1 MMNTILQPSSCPQ
14 AEEMYW
20 YHCIMERDVMEK
32 ETRIP
37 RFSISGSV
45 LKMVAIT
52 TMLIDHLGAGLLLP
66 LLSLPPTSPLS
77 TNDHGISFLFHRYLL
92 TYEFYSLLRIIGRS
106 AFPIFCF
113 LLVEGLLHTS
123 SRGKYLLR
131 LLLFSFLSEIP
142 FNLALFG
149 GLRNANHQNVFFT
162 LTIGLAVIWGMDE
175 ILHSGHLLRFREKG
189 LRFHEKNRL
198 FHEKDRFF
206 LQKKGG
212 LPSELLSILPYASCL
227 LLVLLGAGLANLLH
241 TDYGAIGVLLIVLFY
256 CFRKHRLLASFL
268 GWSLLSATLYLESY
282 SFPAFLLCFFYNGKR
297 GFLRGR
303 AKYLFYFF
311 YPLHLLLIYAL
322 RLLLA
327 G

>member
-1 MMNTILQPSSCPQ
+1 
-14 AEEMYW
+14 MYW

-77 TNDHGISFLFHRYLL
+77 TNDPGISFLFHRYLL

-162 LTIGLAVIWGMDE
+162 LAIGLAVIWGMDE
-175 ILHSGHLLRFREKG
+175 ILHSDHLLRFREKG

-206 LQKKGG
+206 LQKKGD

>member
-1 MMNTILQPSSCPQ
+1 
-14 AEEMYW
+14 
-20 YHCIMERDVMEK
+20 MERDVMEK

-66 LLSLPPTSPLS
+66 LLSLPPSAPLS
-77 TNDHGISFLFHRYLL
+77 TSDHGISFLLHRYLL
-92 TYEFYSLLRIIGRS
+92 TYEFYSLLRIIGRC

-123 SRGKYLLR
+123 NKGKYLLR

-149 GLRNANHQNVFFT
+149 RLQDANHQNVFFT

-175 ILHSGHLLRFREKG
+175 IQCPSIPFRVREKG
-189 LRFHEKNRL
+189 VRFHEKDL
-198 FHEKDRFF
+198 LF

-212 LPSELLSILPYASCL
+212 LPPALLSVLLYATCL

-241 TDYGAIGVLLIVLFY
+241 TDYGAVGVLLIVLFY
-256 CFRKHRLLASFL
+256 CFRKHRILATFL

-282 SFPAFLLCFFYNGKR
+282 SFPAFLLSLFYNGKR

-311 YPLHLLLIYAL
+311 YPLHLLLIYAV
-322 RLLLA
+322 RLLLT
-327 G
+327 

>member
-1 MMNTILQPSSCPQ
+1 
-14 AEEMYW
+14 MYW

-77 TNDHGISFLFHRYLL
+77 SSGHGISFLFHRYLL

-175 ILHSGHLLRFREKG
+175 ILHSDHLLRFREKG
-189 LRFHEKNRL
+189 LRFHEKHRL

-227 LLVLLGAGLANLLH
+227 LLVLLGAGLASLLH

-311 YPLHLLLIYAL
+311 YPLHLLLIYAV
-322 RLLLA
+322 RLLLT
-327 G
+327 

>member
-1 MMNTILQPSSCPQ
+1 
-14 AEEMYW
+14 MYW

-175 ILHSGHLLRFREKG
+175 ILHSDHLLRFREKG

-212 LPSELLSILPYASCL
+212 LPSELLSILPYAFCL
-227 LLVLLGAGLANLLH
+227 LLVLLGAGLASLLH

-268 GWSLLSATLYLESY
+268 GWSLLSATLYLEIY

>member
-206 LQKKGG
+206 LQKKGA
-212 LPSELLSILPYASCL
+212 LPSELLSILSYASCL

-282 SFPAFLLCFFYNGKR
+282 SSPAFLLCFFYNGKR

>member
-1 MMNTILQPSSCPQ
+1 
-14 AEEMYW
+14 MYW

-149 GLRNANHQNVFFT
+149 GLQNANHQNVFFT

-175 ILHSGHLLRFREKG
+175 ILHSDHLLRFREKG

-198 FHEKDRFF
+198 FHEKDRRF

-212 LPSELLSILPYASCL
+212 LPSELLSILPYAFCL
-227 LLVLLGAGLANLLH
+227 FLVLLGAGLASLLH

-268 GWSLLSATLYLESY
+268 GWILLSATLYLESY

>member
-1 MMNTILQPSSCPQ
+1 
-14 AEEMYW
+14 MYW

-45 LKMVAIT
+45 LKMIAIT

-77 TNDHGISFLFHRYLL
+77 SSGHGISFLFRRYLL

-123 SRGKYLLR
+123 NKGKYLLR

-162 LTIGLAVIWGMDE
+162 LAIGLAVIWGMDE
-175 ILHSGHLLRFREKG
+175 ILHSDHLLRFREKG

-206 LQKKGG
+206 LQKKGD

>member
-1 MMNTILQPSSCPQ
+1 
-14 AEEMYW
+14 
-20 YHCIMERDVMEK
+20 
-32 ETRIP
+32 
-37 RFSISGSV
+37 
-45 LKMVAIT
+45 
-52 TMLIDHLGAGLLLP
+52 
-66 LLSLPPTSPLS
+66 
-77 TNDHGISFLFHRYLL
+77 
-92 TYEFYSLLRIIGRS
+92 
-106 AFPIFCF
+106 
-113 LLVEGLLHTS
+113 
-123 SRGKYLLR
+123 
-131 LLLFSFLSEIP
+131 
-142 FNLALFG
+142 
-149 GLRNANHQNVFFT
+149 
-162 LTIGLAVIWGMDE
+162 MDE
-175 ILHSGHLLRFREKG
+175 ILHSDHLLRFREKG
-189 LRFHEKNRL
+189 LRFHKKNRL

>member
-1 MMNTILQPSSCPQ
+1 
-14 AEEMYW
+14 MYW

-149 GLRNANHQNVFFT
+149 RLRNANHQNVFFT

-206 LQKKGG
+206 LQKKGA
-212 LPSELLSILPYASCL
+212 LPSELLSILSYASCL

-282 SFPAFLLCFFYNGKR
+282 SSPAFLLCFFYNGKR

>member
-1 MMNTILQPSSCPQ
+1 
-14 AEEMYW
+14 MYW

-77 TNDHGISFLFHRYLL
+77 SSGHGISFLFHRYLL

-175 ILHSGHLLRFREKG
+175 ILHSDHLLRFREKG

>member
-1 MMNTILQPSSCPQ
+1 
-14 AEEMYW
+14 MYW

-175 ILHSGHLLRFREKG
+175 ILHSDHLLRFREKG
-189 LRFHEKNRL
+189 LRFHKKNRL

-206 LQKKGG
+206 LQKKGD

>member
-1 MMNTILQPSSCPQ
+1 
-14 AEEMYW
+14 MYW

-66 LLSLPPTSPLS
+66 LLSLPPTFPLS

-175 ILHSGHLLRFREKG
+175 ILHSDHLLRFREKG
-189 LRFHEKNRL
+189 LR

-212 LPSELLSILPYASCL
+212 LPSELLSILPYAFCL
-227 LLVLLGAGLANLLH
+227 LLVLLGAGLASLLH

-282 SFPAFLLCFFYNGKR
+282 SFPAFLLRFFYNGKR

>member
-1 MMNTILQPSSCPQ
+1 
-14 AEEMYW
+14 
-20 YHCIMERDVMEK
+20 MEK

-66 LLSLPPTSPLS
+66 LLSLPPTAPLS

-131 LLLFSFLSEIP
+131 LLLFSLLSEIP

-175 ILHSGHLLRFREKG
+175 ILHSDHLLRFREKG

-198 FHEKDRFF
+198 FHEKDHRF

-212 LPSELLSILPYASCL
+212 LAPALLSVLLYATCL
-227 LLVLLGAGLANLLH
+227 LLVLLGAGLASLLH

-256 CFRKHRLLASFL
+256 CFRKHRVLASFL

-282 SFPAFLLCFFYNGKR
+282 SFPSFLLILFYNGKR

-311 YPLHLLLIYAL
+311 YPLHLLLIYAV

-327 G
+327 D

>member
-1 MMNTILQPSSCPQ
+1 
-14 AEEMYW
+14 
-20 YHCIMERDVMEK
+20 MEK

-77 TNDHGISFLFHRYLL
+77 SSGHGISFLFHRYLL

-175 ILHSGHLLRFREKG
+175 ILHSDHLLRFREKG

-206 LQKKGG
+206 LQKKGD

>member
-1 MMNTILQPSSCPQ
+1 MN
-14 AEEMYW
+14 W

-92 TYEFYSLLRIIGRS
+92 TYEFYSLLRITGRS

-175 ILHSGHLLRFREKG
+175 ILHSDHLLRFREKG

-206 LQKKGG
+206 LQKKGD

>member
-1 MMNTILQPSSCPQ
+1 
-14 AEEMYW
+14 MYW

-45 LKMVAIT
+45 MKMVAIT

-175 ILHSGHLLRFREKG
+175 ILHSDHLLRFREKG

-206 LQKKGG
+206 LQKKGD

>member
-1 MMNTILQPSSCPQ
+1 
-14 AEEMYW
+14 
-20 YHCIMERDVMEK
+20 MEK

-77 TNDHGISFLFHRYLL
+77 SSGHGISFLFHRYLL

-175 ILHSGHLLRFREKG
+175 ILHSDHLLRFREKG

-212 LPSELLSILPYASCL
+212 LPSELLSILPYAFCL
-227 LLVLLGAGLANLLH
+227 LLVLLGAGLASLLH

>member
-1 MMNTILQPSSCPQ
+1 
-14 AEEMYW
+14 MYW

-66 LLSLPPTSPLS
+66 LLSLPPTSPLF

-92 TYEFYSLLRIIGRS
+92 TYEFYSLLRLIGRS

-175 ILHSGHLLRFREKG
+175 ILHSDPLLRFREKG

-212 LPSELLSILPYASCL
+212 LPSELLSILPYAFCL
-227 LLVLLGAGLANLLH
+227 LLVLLGAGLASLLH

-311 YPLHLLLIYAL
+311 YPLHLLLIYAV
-322 RLLLA
+322 RLLLT
-327 G
+327 

>member
-1 MMNTILQPSSCPQ
+1 
-14 AEEMYW
+14 MYW

-77 TNDHGISFLFHRYLL
+77 SSGHGISFLFHRYLL

-175 ILHSGHLLRFREKG
+175 ILHSDHLLRFREKG
-189 LRFHEKNRL
+189 LRFHKKNRL

>member
-1 MMNTILQPSSCPQ
+1 
-14 AEEMYW
+14 MYW

-77 TNDHGISFLFHRYLL
+77 SSGHGISFLFHRYLL

-175 ILHSGHLLRFREKG
+175 ILHSDHLLRFREKG

-206 LQKKGG
+206 LQKKGD

>member
-1 MMNTILQPSSCPQ
+1 MMNTILQPSSCPE
-14 AEEMYW
+14 AKEMYW

-37 RFSISGSV
+37 RLSISGSV

-77 TNDHGISFLFHRYLL
+77 TNDHGISFLFHRHLL

-175 ILHSGHLLRFREKG
+175 ILHSDHLLRFREKG
-189 LRFHEKNRL
+189 LHFHEKNRL
-198 FHEKDRFF
+198 FHEKDLRF

-212 LPSELLSILPYASCL
+212 LPSELLSILPYAFCL
-227 LLVLLGAGLANLLH
+227 LLVLLGAGLASRLH

-311 YPLHLLLIYAL
+311 YPLHLLMIYAV

>member
-1 MMNTILQPSSCPQ
+1 
-14 AEEMYW
+14 MYW

-77 TNDHGISFLFHRYLL
+77 SSGHGISFLFHRYLL

-175 ILHSGHLLRFREKG
+175 ILHSDHLLRFREKG

-198 FHEKDRFF
+198 FHEKDRRF

-212 LPSELLSILPYASCL
+212 LPSELLSILPYAFCL
-227 LLVLLGAGLANLLH
+227 LLVLLGAGLASLLH

-311 YPLHLLLIYAL
+311 YPLHLLLIYAV
-322 RLLLA
+322 RLLLT
-327 G
+327 

>member
-1 MMNTILQPSSCPQ
+1 
-14 AEEMYW
+14 MYW

-77 TNDHGISFLFHRYLL
+77 SSGHGISFLFHRYLL

-175 ILHSGHLLRFREKG
+175 ILHSDHLLRFREKG

-198 FHEKDRFF
+198 FHEKYRRF

-212 LPSELLSILPYASCL
+212 LPSELLSILPYAFCL

-311 YPLHLLLIYAL
+311 YPLHLLLIYAV

>member
-1 MMNTILQPSSCPQ
+1 
-14 AEEMYW
+14 MYW

-45 LKMVAIT
+45 LKMIAIT

-66 LLSLPPTSPLS
+66 LLSLPPTSLLS
-77 TNDHGISFLFHRYLL
+77 SSGHGISFLFHRYLL

-175 ILHSGHLLRFREKG
+175 ILHSDHLLRFREKG

-212 LPSELLSILPYASCL
+212 LPSELLSILPYAFCL
-227 LLVLLGAGLANLLH
+227 LLVLLGAGLASLLH

-256 CFRKHRLLASFL
+256 CFRKHQILAAFL

>member
-1 MMNTILQPSSCPQ
+1 
-14 AEEMYW
+14 MYW

-77 TNDHGISFLFHRYLL
+77 SSDHGISFLFHRYLL

-113 LLVEGLLHTS
+113 LLIEGLLHTS

-175 ILHSGHLLRFREKG
+175 ILHSDHLLRFREKG

-227 LLVLLGAGLANLLH
+227 LLVLLGAGLASLLH

-303 AKYLFYFF
+303 VKYLFYFF

>member
-1 MMNTILQPSSCPQ
+1 
-14 AEEMYW
+14 MYW

-92 TYEFYSLLRIIGRS
+92 TYEFYSLLRIICRS

-162 LTIGLAVIWGMDE
+162 LAIGLAVIWGMDE
-175 ILHSGHLLRFREKG
+175 ILHSDHLLRFREKG

-206 LQKKGG
+206 LQKKGD

>member
-1 MMNTILQPSSCPQ
+1 
-14 AEEMYW
+14 MYW

-66 LLSLPPTSPLS
+66 LLSLPPTFPLS

-175 ILHSGHLLRFREKG
+175 ILHSDPLLRFREKG
-189 LRFHEKNRL
+189 PRFHKKNRL

-282 SFPAFLLCFFYNGKR
+282 SFPAFLLRFFYNGKR

>member
-1 MMNTILQPSSCPQ
+1 
-14 AEEMYW
+14 MYW

-66 LLSLPPTSPLS
+66 LLSLPPTSPLF

-92 TYEFYSLLRIIGRS
+92 TYEFYSLLRIIGRR

-175 ILHSGHLLRFREKG
+175 ILHSDHLLRFREKG

-212 LPSELLSILPYASCL
+212 LPSELLSILPYAFCL
-227 LLVLLGAGLANLLH
+227 LLVLLGAGLASLLH

-256 CFRKHRLLASFL
+256 CFRKRRILAAFL

-282 SFPAFLLCFFYNGKR
+282 SFPSFLLSLFYNGKR

-311 YPLHLLLIYAL
+311 YPLHLLLIYAV

>member
-1 MMNTILQPSSCPQ
+1 
-14 AEEMYW
+14 MYW

-206 LQKKGG
+206 LQKKGA
-212 LPSELLSILPYASCL
+212 LPSELLSILSYASCL

-282 SFPAFLLCFFYNGKR
+282 SSPAFLLCFFYNGKR

>member
-1 MMNTILQPSSCPQ
+1 
-14 AEEMYW
+14 MYW

-162 LTIGLAVIWGMDE
+162 LAIGLAVIWGMDE
-175 ILHSGHLLRFREKG
+175 ILHSDHLLRFREKG

-256 CFRKHRLLASFL
+256 CFRKHRFLASFL

-282 SFPAFLLCFFYNGKR
+282 SFPAFLLRFFYNGKR

-311 YPLHLLLIYAL
+311 YPLHLLLIYAV
-322 RLLLA
+322 RLLLT
-327 G
+327 

>member
-1 MMNTILQPSSCPQ
+1 MLKTVLCPE
-14 AEEMYW
+14 AEKMYW

-77 TNDHGISFLFHRYLL
+77 SSGHGISFLFHRYLL

-175 ILHSGHLLRFREKG
+175 ILHSDHLLRFREKG

-198 FHEKDRFF
+198 FHEKYRRF

-212 LPSELLSILPYASCL
+212 LPSELLSILPYAFCL
-227 LLVLLGAGLANLLH
+227 LLVLLGAGLASLLH
-241 TDYGAIGVLLIVLFY
+241 TDYGAVGVLLIVLFY
-256 CFRKHRLLASFL
+256 CFRKHHILATFL

-282 SFPAFLLCFFYNGKR
+282 SFPAFLLSLFYNGKR

>member
-1 MMNTILQPSSCPQ
+1 
-14 AEEMYW
+14 
-20 YHCIMERDVMEK
+20 MEK

-66 LLSLPPTSPLS
+66 LLSLPPTASLS

-175 ILHSGHLLRFREKG
+175 ILHSDHLLRFREKG

>member
-1 MMNTILQPSSCPQ
+1 
-14 AEEMYW
+14 MYW

-92 TYEFYSLLRIIGRS
+92 TYESYSLLRIIGRS

-175 ILHSGHLLRFREKG
+175 ILHSDHLLRFREKG
-189 LRFHEKNRL
+189 PRFHEKNRL
-198 FHEKDRFF
+198 FHEKDRRF

-212 LPSELLSILPYASCL
+212 LPSELLSILPYAFCL
-227 LLVLLGAGLANLLH
+227 LLVLLGAGLASLLH

-256 CFRKHRLLASFL
+256 CFRNHRLLASFL
-268 GWSLLSATLYLESY
+268 GWILLSATLYLESY

-311 YPLHLLLIYAL
+311 YPLHLLLIYAV
-322 RLLLA
+322 RLLLT
-327 G
+327 

>member
-1 MMNTILQPSSCPQ
+1 
-14 AEEMYW
+14 MYW

-175 ILHSGHLLRFREKG
+175 ILHSDHLLRFREKG

-206 LQKKGG
+206 LQKKGD

-282 SFPAFLLCFFYNGKR
+282 SFPAFLLCFFYNGKL

>member
-1 MMNTILQPSSCPQ
+1 
-14 AEEMYW
+14 MYW

-77 TNDHGISFLFHRYLL
+77 SSGHGISFLFHRYLL

-162 LTIGLAVIWGMDE
+162 LAIGLAVIWGMDE
-175 ILHSGHLLRFREKG
+175 ILHSDHLLRFREKG

-206 LQKKGG
+206 LQKKGD

>member
-1 MMNTILQPSSCPQ
+1 
-14 AEEMYW
+14 MYW

-32 ETRIP
+32 ETKIP

-77 TNDHGISFLFHRYLL
+77 TNGHGISFLFHRYLL

-162 LTIGLAVIWGMDE
+162 LAIGLAVIWGMDE
-175 ILHSGHLLRFREKG
+175 ILHSDHLLRFREKG

-206 LQKKGG
+206 LQKKGD

>member
-1 MMNTILQPSSCPQ
+1 MN
-14 AEEMYW
+14 W

-45 LKMVAIT
+45 LKIVAVT

-66 LLSLPPTSPLS
+66 LLSLPPTAPLS
-77 TNDHGISFLFHRYLL
+77 TSDHGISFLFHRYLL
-92 TYEFYSLLRIIGRS
+92 TYEFYSLLRIIGRC

-113 LLVEGLLHTS
+113 LIVEGLLHTS
-123 SRGKYLLR
+123 NKGKYLLR

-149 GLRNANHQNVFFT
+149 RLQDANHQNVFFT

-175 ILHSGHLLRFREKG
+175 ILCPGIPFRFREKDP
-189 LRFHEKNRL
+189 RFHEKNRL
-198 FHEKDRFF
+198 FHKKDRRF
-206 LQKKGG
+206 LQKKRG
-212 LPSELLSILPYASCL
+212 LPSELLSVLLYAACL

-241 TDYGAIGVLLIVLFY
+241 TDYGAVGVLLIVLFY
-256 CFRKHRLLASFL
+256 CFRKHRILAAFL

-282 SFPAFLLCFFYNGKR
+282 SFPAFLLSLFYNGKR

-311 YPLHLLLIYAL
+311 YPLHLLLIYAV

>member
-1 MMNTILQPSSCPQ
+1 
-14 AEEMYW
+14 MYW

-77 TNDHGISFLFHRYLL
+77 SSGHGISFLFHRYLL

-175 ILHSGHLLRFREKG
+175 ILHSDHLLRFREKG

-198 FHEKDRFF
+198 FHEKDRRF

-212 LPSELLSILPYASCL
+212 LPSELLSILPYAFCL
-227 LLVLLGAGLANLLH
+227 LLVLLGAGLASLLH

>member
-1 MMNTILQPSSCPQ
+1 
-14 AEEMYW
+14 MYW

-149 GLRNANHQNVFFT
+149 GLRNVNHQNVFFT

-175 ILHSGHLLRFREKG
+175 ILHSDHLLRFREKG

-198 FHEKDRFF
+198 FHEKDRRF

-227 LLVLLGAGLANLLH
+227 LLVLLGAGLASLLH
-241 TDYGAIGVLLIVLFY
+241 TDYGAVGVLLIVLFY

-268 GWSLLSATLYLESY
+268 GWGLLSATLYLESY

-311 YPLHLLLIYAL
+311 YPLHLLLIYAV
-322 RLLLA
+322 RLLLT
-327 G
+327 

>member
-1 MMNTILQPSSCPQ
+1 
-14 AEEMYW
+14 MYW

-66 LLSLPPTSPLS
+66 LLSLPPTSPLF

-162 LTIGLAVIWGMDE
+162 LAIGLAVIWGMDE
-175 ILHSGHLLRFREKG
+175 ILHSDHLLRFREKG

-206 LQKKGG
+206 LQKKGD